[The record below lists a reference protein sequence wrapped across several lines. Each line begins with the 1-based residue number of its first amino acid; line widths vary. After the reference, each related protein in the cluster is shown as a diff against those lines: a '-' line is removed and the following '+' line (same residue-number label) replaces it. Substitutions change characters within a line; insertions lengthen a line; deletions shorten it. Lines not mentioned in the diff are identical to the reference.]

1 MNAKLKEQ
9 ITSIVGTYL
18 RAFVAGATTAYAV
31 GATAPS
37 DYVKA
42 GIASV
47 LPILMRWA
55 NPKDSFPQK
64 G

>member
-1 MNAKLKEQ
+1 MSPKFKEQ
-9 ITSIVGTYL
+9 INSIVGTYI

-31 GATAPS
+31 GATNPS

-42 GIASV
+42 GIASI

-55 NPKDSFPQK
+55 NPKDSFPKK

>member
-1 MNAKLKEQ
+1 MNAKFKEQ
-9 ITSIVGTYL
+9 ITSIAGTYA

-31 GATAPS
+31 GATAPA

-42 GIASV
+42 GIASI

>member
-1 MNAKLKEQ
+1 MSGKLKEQ
-9 ITSIVGTYL
+9 LSSILGTYI

-31 GATAPS
+31 GATLPS

-55 NPKDSFPQK
+55 NPKDSFPLK

>member
-1 MNAKLKEQ
+1 MSPKFKEQ
-9 ITSIVGTYL
+9 INSIVGTYI

-42 GIASV
+42 GIASI

-55 NPKDSFPQK
+55 NPKDSFPKK